1 MSIKEFSRLTGINR
15 ELLRFYDNIGL
26 LTPEYRGENSYRY
39 YGFRQIELAN
49 LISGLR
55 SIDVGLEDIKSYLGE
70 RSPERKASLV
80 LSPHEMHDFGVYQ
93 TNSVQIYLAPEKDV
107 DIYVAG
113 KMY

>member
-1 MSIKEFSRLTGINR
+1 MQDSYMSIKEFSRLTGINR

-70 RSPERKASLV
+70 RSPERMIKFSRRRMPAL
-80 LSPHEMHDFGVYQ
+80 
-93 TNSVQIYLAPEKDV
+93 TRK
-107 DIYVAG
+107 
-113 KMY
+113 